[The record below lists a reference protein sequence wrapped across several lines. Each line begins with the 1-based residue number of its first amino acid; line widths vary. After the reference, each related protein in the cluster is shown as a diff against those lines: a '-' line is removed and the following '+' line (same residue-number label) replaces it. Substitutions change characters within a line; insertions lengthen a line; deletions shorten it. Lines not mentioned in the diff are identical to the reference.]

1 MGRRNDSK
9 APTTAPAAYH
19 HGDLREAL
27 VQAGIEIL
35 EEKGLEALTLRE
47 TARRAG
53 VSHAAPY
60 HHFAD
65 KNALLSGIAHR
76 GFQIQR
82 EEMARSA
89 EGASEAAGGLQ
100 AYGMIY
106 ALFAQRHP
114 ALFRLMYSQRRFT
127 PDQAGDLDRASSDV
141 YPEMIDGIRQATGCD
156 EQEARMVGLLLWSS
170 MHGLAMLWLEDQL
183 QATGVKS
190 IEPLAR
196 RITELL
202 GMVLSRR
209 EPVQEIQRD

>member
-1 MGRRNDSK
+1 MGRQKDSK
-9 APTTAPAAYH
+9 KVAAAPPTAYH

-27 VQAGIEIL
+27 IRAGIEIL
-35 EEKGLEALTLRE
+35 EEKGLAALTLRE

-65 KNALLSGIAHR
+65 KNSLLAGIAHR
-76 GFQIQR
+76 GFEIQR
-82 EEMARSA
+82 EEMAQSA
-89 EGASEAAGGLQ
+89 KGSSRATDGLQ

-106 ALFAQRHP
+106 AIFAQRHP
-114 ALFRLMYSQRRFT
+114 ALFRLMYSQQRFT
-127 PDQAGDLDRASSDV
+127 PDPQGDLDRASTGV

-156 EQEARMVGLLLWSS
+156 EEEAKMVGLLLWSA
-170 MHGLAMLWLEDQL
+170 MHGLAMLWLEEQL
-183 QATGVKS
+183 QTTGEKS

-202 GMVLSRR
+202 GRAMPQQDPPL
-209 EPVQEIQRD
+209 

>member
-1 MGRRNDSK
+1 MARETKSTK
-9 APTTAPAAYH
+9 AAASAAYH

-27 VQAGIEIL
+27 IQAGIDIL
-35 EEKGLEALTLRE
+35 EEKGLDALSLRE

-65 KNALLSGIAHR
+65 KNALLAGIAHR

-82 EEMARSA
+82 EEMAHRAKSA
-89 EGASEAAGGLQ
+89 KRATDGLQ

-114 ALFRLMYSQRRFT
+114 ALFRLMYSHLRFT
-127 PDQAGDLDRASSDV
+127 PDQAGALDRANTGV

-156 EQEARMVGLLLWSS
+156 EAEARMVGLLLWSA

-183 QATGVKS
+183 QPSGAKT

-202 GMVLSRR
+202 GRVMPQQNPST
-209 EPVQEIQRD
+209 